1 MTALRAH
8 HRGGPEALIV
18 EAALVPVPAAGEVL
32 VAVRAAAITFD
43 ELTWEETW
51 TRNGVSRTPV
61 ILSHEF
67 SGVVADIAAGVTD
80 FRPGDQVYGLI
91 RFDRDG
97 AAADYVAVPAAD
109 VAAKPST
116 VSHIVAA
123 ALPLAGLT
131 ALQALVDHGAMR
143 AGQQVL
149 VTGGGGGVGALTVQL
164 AHILG
169 AEVAATIRSDAR
181 ELVHGFGARRVIDVR
196 TEAFD
201 EEGASYDVVIDT
213 VGGETLDRSFSVL
226 RRGGRL
232 VTLSAPPPAGRA
244 HEYGVTAVFFVVAPN
259 RDQLAQLAALVDAG
273 QLHVQIAQT
282 FPLAQGR
289 EAFESRQWPNRR
301 PGKTVIV
308 IRE

>member
-1 MTALRAH
+1 M
-8 HRGGPEALIV
+8 
-18 EAALVPVPAAGEVL
+18 
-32 VAVRAAAITFD
+32 
-43 ELTWEETW
+43 
-51 TRNGVSRTPV
+51 
-61 ILSHEF
+61 
-67 SGVVADIAAGVTD
+67 
-80 FRPGDQVYGLI
+80 
-91 RFDRDG
+91 
-97 AAADYVAVPAAD
+97 
-109 VAAKPST
+109 
-116 VSHIVAA
+116 
-123 ALPLAGLT
+123 
-131 ALQALVDHGAMR
+131 
-143 AGQQVL
+143 
-149 VTGGGGGVGALTVQL
+149 TVQL